1 MTARFQPYRLLSEKE
16 REAHLARCRK
26 FLNERDGEPDVAART
41 LSRRESRMRDYEQ
54 NPVVWDGAL
63 DREAFDRAFG
73 GDRLGSTDARTEF
86 ALAAAKSN
94 EGESFGVEIE
104 LRRYAKRGLYRGLRA
119 PDVLLTQYMQE
130 SYHCRL
136 LVELC
141 RSCGID
147 FRPRQPALAN
157 RILIS
162 IMGFVPA
169 SVKWVPGMA
178 GEMVGAAVFGILH
191 SRTSLFR
198 EKPVVEARLRSI
210 LHEIWL
216 DESIHISYLR
226 AQNGRLGLAVVRALF
241 PVVAWVLLADM
252 PPLRN
257 LGITMRGLLEWTRDG
272 VPIPPEVAW
281 LEGAGEEAMH
291 DATEILQEQGTS
303 LIG

>member
-1 MTARFQPYRLLSEKE
+1 MTARFHPYRVLSEQE
-16 REAHLARCRK
+16 REAHLSRCRE
-26 FLNERDGEPDVAART
+26 FLQERDGEPDVAKRT
-41 LSRRESRMRDYEQ
+41 LSRRESRMREYEE
-54 NPVVWDGAL
+54 NPVIWDGAL
-63 DREAFDRAFG
+63 DREVFTRAFG
-73 GDRLGSTDARTEF
+73 GDRRGSTDARTEF

-94 EGESFGVEIE
+94 EGEAFGVEIE
-104 LRRYAKRGLYRGLRA
+104 LRRYAKHGLYRGLRA

-130 SYHCRL
+130 AYHCRL

-178 GEMVGAAVFGILH
+178 GELVGAAVFGVLH
-191 SRTSLFR
+191 SRTSLFSER
-198 EKPVVEARLRSI
+198 PAVEARLRSI

-216 DESIHISYLR
+216 DESIHVSYLR
-226 AQNGRLGLAVVRALF
+226 AQNGRLGLAFVRALF
-241 PVVAWVLLADM
+241 PIVAWVLLADM

-257 LGITMRGLLEWTRDG
+257 LGITMRGLIEWTRGG
-272 VPIPPEVAW
+272 VPIPSEVAW
-281 LEGAGEEAMH
+281 LEDAADLPVPTAMEIVPGREA
-291 DATEILQEQGTS
+291 S
-303 LIG
+303 LVG